1 MKRKSRRAAFGGMLA
16 ALALAFSFLEGL
28 LPPLP
33 MMPPGAKLGLSN
45 IVTMYAA
52 GSFGLPGALFLAV
65 LKGGFAFFS
74 RGVTAGIMSL
84 SGGVFST
91 LIMCL
96 LIKKTGSSLSVT
108 AVCGALSHNFAQ
120 LCVAYLI
127 TSTPVT
133 FYIPFLLLFGILTG
147 LLTGLVLKTVLPHLH
162 RLEAALIPKDSGGQ
176 KNS

>member
-1 MKRKSRRAAFGGMLA
+1 MRKKSRQAAFTGMLT

-52 GSFGLPGALFLAV
+52 GSLGLPAALFLAI
-65 LKGGFAFFS
+65 LKGGFALLT
-74 RGVTAGIMSL
+74 RGATAGIMSL
-84 SGGVFST
+84 SGGVLST
-91 LIMCL
+91 LIMYL
-96 LIKKTGSSLSVT
+96 LMKKTRASLSVVG
-108 AVCGALSHNFAQ
+108 VCGALAHNFAQ
-120 LCVAYLI
+120 LCAAYFI

-147 LLTGLVLKTVLPHLH
+147 LLTGLVLKIVLPHLE
-162 RLEAALIPKDSGGQ
+162 RLEAALDFKTD
-176 KNS
+176 KEKF